1 MTIVLFDPQWIIDQ
15 LKTEVTTLKR
25 VSGAAGMAEAVED
38 LKQTPAAFVVP
49 ASERPSGNNTG
60 TMVVSQNN
68 IVRFGVVIATQNLRD
83 PRGEKAQADLVAL
96 RGAIMTALHGWQPN
110 ADFDPIEYGGGN
122 LLKLDNQVLWWQDN
136 FVTSHLLRSL

>member
-49 ASERPSGNNTG
+49 ASERPSGNSTG
-60 TMVVSQNN
+60 TIVVSQNN

-96 RGAIMTALHGWQPN
+96 RTAIMTELHGWQPN